1 MAIPRVTVAIAFC
14 YLLFPTLSAEGYS
27 PNTKF
32 TKTPPSTVYGVLGRH
47 VYFRWKFSFADSKDR
62 SDFESVI
69 WGETNTRNRIV
80 DKYITVFPDGR
91 WEVNPTL
98 KPKLKARLAVSV
110 VNITQSE
117 CNVEF
122 VLKNVVK
129 EDTQPT
135 YGCEV
140 KIFLDEKKDGPIQL
154 AMAASP
160 QITGRSNSIIDT
172 DEGNNVTLLCDATGD
187 PVPTV
192 EWIKNGKPLQSSN
205 RKILI
210 RNIQRSD
217 GGNYVCTAKNVAGSD
232 SYSVYVRVVRCKYF
246 SLT

>member
-1 MAIPRVTVAIAFC
+1 MIPQSSYVVQTKAVVRKKKSLQLGYRIIVTDDIFSPSSTNNADTDFSILRSISLHV
-14 YLLFPTLSAEGYS
+14 SGYS

-154 AMAASP
+154 AMAGKIQFTNQFRYFFLLVKRYLS
-160 QITGRSNSIIDT
+160 
-172 DEGNNVTLLCDATGD
+172 TL
-187 PVPTV
+187 
-192 EWIKNGKPLQSSN
+192 
-205 RKILI
+205 
-210 RNIQRSD
+210 
-217 GGNYVCTAKNVAGSD
+217 
-232 SYSVYVRVVRCKYF
+232 
-246 SLT
+246 